1 VTIIDRGKTKYSG
14 SMDNLLH
21 HQADHPIYRLRLDE
35 DPAEYEE
42 RLRQLAGVLEVA
54 RSEGKPEYRITLDRE
69 KTDQNTLLRGII
81 DLGAPVMSFQRDQRH
96 LNEAFMDL
104 TERGVRN

>member
-1 VTIIDRGKTKYSG
+1 
-14 SMDNLLH
+14 MENLLH
-21 HQADHPIYRLRLDE
+21 HQADHPIYRLRLDHDQE
-35 DPAEYEE
+35 DFAAKLGEV
-42 RLRQLAGVLEVA
+42 AGVLDVQVT
-54 RSEGKPEYRITLDRE
+54 EGKPEYRITIDRE
-69 KTDQNTLLRGII
+69 QTDQNSLLRGVL